1 MPYRQHDGAYRM
13 PIRRLLRPASTGV
26 EDRPAYSHRKS
37 ARPLALQGWTQ
48 ARLSIAALR
57 VMAKNKQKKHWPFS
71 QIPPFIP
78 ALGIGEERN
87 EILCGATATGE
98 TPIILPVPAG
108 SDSH

>member
-1 MPYRQHDGAYRM
+1 
-13 PIRRLLRPASTGV
+13 
-26 EDRPAYSHRKS
+26 
-37 ARPLALQGWTQ
+37 
-48 ARLSIAALR
+48 
-57 VMAKNKQKKHWPFS
+57 MAKNKQKKHWPFS